1 MPSHK
6 DLSGWLNN
14 IAGNAKIKKL
24 KYSSEY
30 LIISGSTLATPSIQ
44 EALDKMN
51 IPINTIGT
59 DNQIACLTSGP
70 ISSIF

>member
-30 LIISGSTLATPSIQ
+30 LIDENENLHIKT
-44 EALDKMN
+44 
-51 IPINTIGT
+51 INF
-59 DNQIACLTSGP
+59 AK
-70 ISSIF
+70 